1 MNLVF
6 AAGLFD
12 QPWLVAV
19 VVIVGALIN
28 WLSQR
33 RQEKQQR
40 KEQQHSPGAASE
52 SPPKAEGA
60 FDVEEALRRL
70 LGEEPLKPTPA
81 PPPIPQTVV
90 NRQPPPPVRRGN
102 VSAPVLVPP
111 LIAVAVPTVAS
122 VRISDTTE
130 QAALRL
136 ARADEQ
142 VQHSLV
148 GGLHRGTAR
157 SGNRNSRWRDR
168 SSMRRAFVGSLV
180 FGPPKGLES

>member
-19 VVIVGALIN
+19 VVIAGAIIN

-33 RQEKQQR
+33 RQEKQQQ
-40 KEQQHSPGAASE
+40 KEEQRSHGAAPE
-52 SPPKAEGA
+52 SSPKAEKA

-70 LGEEPLKPTPA
+70 LGEEPLKPTAA
-81 PPPIPQTVV
+81 PPPIPPTIVKL
-90 NRQPPPPVRRGN
+90 PSPPPVGRGN
-102 VSAPVLVPP
+102 VNVPMLVPP

-142 VQHSLV
+142 VQHSLA
-148 GGLHRGTAR
+148 GGLHRGPAR
-157 SGNRNSRWRDR
+157 SGNRNSYWRNR
-168 SSMRRAFVGSLV
+168 SSVRRAFVGSLV